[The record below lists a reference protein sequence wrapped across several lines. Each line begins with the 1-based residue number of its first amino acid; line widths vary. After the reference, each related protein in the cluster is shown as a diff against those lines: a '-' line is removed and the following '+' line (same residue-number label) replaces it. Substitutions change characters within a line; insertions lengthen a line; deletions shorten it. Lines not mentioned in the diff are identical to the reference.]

1 MPDAVLEVLRL
12 FLLSGVFYLLGW
24 WHGRRDG
31 RRAIATTVRPAIPA
45 REDDDLLNYLEAEE
59 AAGSKLAAKLLTA
72 AQADPTGAR
81 YDPEVEDPA
90 RLFNTVRRDIAA
102 ALEDDDRLDRLGH
115 HLGQGIVA
123 TLEEQ
128 LEVVALFQ
136 YDPYRRG
143 VRRMFVEQMGAHKK
157 QLPPDRARAIL
168 DDARSDRARDR
179 HWDFYDAY

>member
-1 MPDAVLEVLRL
+1 MTLGVFFGLCL
-12 FLLSGVFYLLGW
+12 FLFSVISYFFGW
-24 WHGRRDG
+24 RHGRRLS
-31 RRAIATTVRPAIPA
+31 ATTTRPALPA
-45 REDDDLLNYLEAEE
+45 RSEDDDLLAGLEAEE
-59 AAGSKLAAKLLTA
+59 AAGSKLAGRLLA
-72 AQADPTGAR
+72 SARADPTGAR
-81 YDPEVEDPA
+81 HDPEVTDPIQ
-90 RLFNTVRRDIAA
+90 LFDTIRRDLAA

-115 HLGQGIVA
+115 HLGQGIVM

>member
-1 MPDAVLEVLRL
+1 MVADAALGMTVGALLGLCFFL
-12 FLLSGVFYLLGW
+12 FAGVFYFLGW
-24 WHGRRDG
+24 RHGHR
-31 RRAIATTVRPAIPA
+31 
-45 REDDDLLNYLEAEE
+45 LFNYLEAEE
-59 AAGSKLAAKLLTA
+59 AAGSKLAARLLTA
-72 AQADPTGAR
+72 ARADPTGAR
-81 YDPEVEDPA
+81 HDPEVTDPIQ
-90 RLFNTVRRDIAA
+90 LFDTIRRDLAA

-115 HLGQGIVA
+115 HLGQGIVM